1 MLRLELDLRWRL
13 GRREATPFDDAVFAL
28 LEGIGESES
37 LQAAAR
43 RAGLSYRH
51 AWGLLNGWAEAL
63 GRPLATL
70 ERGRGTRLTPLGSR
84 LLASRRTAEARVGP
98 ELARIAAEL
107 AAGLSEAEAGGAR
120 SLRVHA
126 SHDLALRQVV
136 DRLAATHGIRVDL
149 TVRGSHDCLE
159 SLARRRCDLAG
170 FHTAPDAPLEA
181 VLYDAF
187 PKGLQEPVVV
197 YRMFQREQG
206 LITAMQ
212 QKPPVRTLADVVHTG
227 ARFINRQRGSGTRT
241 LFDRLLRQA
250 GLRPSDVRGYHDE
263 EFTHLAVAATVAGGG
278 ADVAFGIRAAAAQFG
293 LQFTPLAVETY
304 YLAAR
309 EARARD
315 EPIPRIVA
323 FLRSAEFQALCSALP
338 GYDASGAGQAQRIA
352 ARGARRSRPG
362 SG

>member
-13 GRREATPFDDAVFAL
+13 GRREAAPFDDAVFAL
-28 LEGIGESES
+28 LEGIGETES
-37 LQAAAR
+37 LQAAAK

-51 AWGLLNGWAEAL
+51 AWGLLNGWADAL

-70 ERGRGTRLTPLGSR
+70 ERGRGTRLTALGKR

-107 AAGLSEAEAGGAR
+107 AAGLGEAEAGVAR
-120 SLRVHA
+120 TLRVHA
-126 SHDLALRQVV
+126 SHDLALRRAA
-136 DRLAATHGIRVDL
+136 DRLAATHGIDL
-149 TVRGSHDCLE
+149 DLAVHGSHDCLE

-170 FHTAPDAPLEA
+170 FHTAPDASLDA
-181 VLYDAF
+181 MLHDAF
-187 PKGLQEPVVV
+187 PKGIPEPVLV
-197 YRMFQREQG
+197 YRLFEREQG
-206 LITAMQ
+206 LITAMRK
-212 QKPPVRTLADVVHTG
+212 KPPVRTLADVVHTG

-241 LFDRLLRQA
+241 LFDRLLGQA

-278 ADVAFGIRAAAAQFG
+278 ADVGFGIRAAAAQFE

-304 YLAAR
+304 YLACR

-315 EPIPRIVA
+315 EPIPRLVA
-323 FLRSAEFQALCSALP
+323 FLRSAEFQALCSELP
-338 GYDASGAGQAQRIA
+338 GYDARDAGQVQRIA
-352 ARGARRSRPG
+352 PRRVRRPRPG
-362 SG
+362 GA